1 MSRICVI
8 NQPWSFVDP
17 MAPLGS
23 VPIVVCAT
31 APRLAR
37 KQHEVTVL
45 SNYGPG
51 SQPEIEWEGVSF
63 QYLRDRSDERMHR
76 VAAPILRLRGRKHPF
91 TASSLYYRR
100 YYALVARRLAE
111 LRPDIVHLH
120 QFPQAAE
127 VIKKAVPTARVVLNL
142 HAEWLNRCDE
152 QRMQRQLEHVD
163 AVVNVSD
170 FLLAVHNAAMPELAE
185 RSYAI
190 YNGVDTRLFE
200 PISEPRSRAGSGG
213 TVILF
218 VGRMSPEKGLHYLIE
233 AFIALKRRCPDARLR
248 LVGPEWMAD
257 YDVIAGLVSGR
268 LRAELE
274 RFYDTTV
281 VERLLSRARKRAPR
295 QLSFLKDKSYV
306 SFLKR
311 QIPADI
317 APSVEFVSGISH
329 TALPQQYLAADIVV
343 QPSLYE
349 TFGMPLV
356 EAMASGLPVIGSDVG
371 GIPEVVG
378 SGESGI
384 LVPPGDVQRLET
396 ALEQL
401 VTDAPRRAA
410 LGKAGRARAESVYSW
425 ERVTEALERVYED
438 ARRRPAC

>member
-1 MSRICVI
+1 MPRICVI

-17 MAPLGS
+17 AAPLGS
-23 VPIVVCAT
+23 VPIVVCGT

-37 KQHEVTVL
+37 RQHEVTVL

-51 SQPEIEWEGVSF
+51 SQPELRWENVSF
-63 QYLRDRSDERMHR
+63 QYLHDRSDERVHR
-76 VAAPILRLRGRKHPF
+76 VAAPILRLRGREHPF
-91 TASSLYYRR
+91 TASRLYYQR
-100 YYALVARRLAE
+100 YYAEVARRLAR

-127 VIKKAVPTARVVLNL
+127 VIKKAVPSAKVVLNL
-142 HAEWLNRCDE
+142 HAEWLNRCDAR
-152 QRMQRQLEHVD
+152 RMQRQLRHVD

-170 FLLAVHNAAMPELAE
+170 FLLRVHNAALPEVAE

-190 YNGVDTRLFE
+190 YNGVDTREFE
-200 PISEPRSRAGSGG
+200 PVNAPEPTTDAEGV
-213 TVILF
+213 VILF

-233 AFIALKRRCPDARLR
+233 AFIALKRRCPNVRLR

-257 YDVIAGLVSGR
+257 YDVIAGLVTGH

-274 RFYDTTV
+274 RFYDTSLTQ
-281 VERLLSRARKRAPR
+281 RLLSRARKRAPR
-295 QLSFLKDKSYV
+295 RLSFLPDKSYV
-306 SFLKR
+306 PFLKR
-311 QIPADI
+311 QIPADM
-317 APSVEFVSGISH
+317 AGSVEFVSGVNH
-329 TALPQQYLAADIVV
+329 TELPQQYRQADIVV

-371 GIPEVVG
+371 GIPEVIG
-378 SGESGI
+378 NGESGV
-384 LVPPGDVQRLET
+384 LVPPGDVRRLET

-401 VTDAPRRAA
+401 VTDAERRRA
-410 LGKAGRARAESVYSW
+410 LGVAGRARAESVYSW
-425 ERVTEALERVYED
+425 DRVTESLEQVYEN
-438 ARRRPAC
+438 ALRRPAR